1 MDHIMTSTVITALYD
16 IGRDKKGDGRTIDQY
31 LNWFEKTLQLNVPMV
46 VYTEEKFKQFIIDKR
61 KYDTKIVIKPLNE
74 IPYFKYNEKIIEIL
88 NNNEYKLKIKDP
100 NRIECNL
107 SLYNIIQY
115 SKFDWIVEAI
125 EQMYFDTEYYFWMDA
140 GCSRFFQDVNPSKEW
155 PLNYN
160 LLCKDKFNIQGNS
173 NNLYYNIADVENYIW
188 DSNCILVGTMFGG
201 SKYVCVDIAER
212 VKSQFELYL
221 NDGIVNNEQIIL
233 GYLFKKDPSLFNV
246 FIKLNGEHL
255 PFFKELA

>member
-1 MDHIMTSTVITALYD
+1 MTSTVITALYD